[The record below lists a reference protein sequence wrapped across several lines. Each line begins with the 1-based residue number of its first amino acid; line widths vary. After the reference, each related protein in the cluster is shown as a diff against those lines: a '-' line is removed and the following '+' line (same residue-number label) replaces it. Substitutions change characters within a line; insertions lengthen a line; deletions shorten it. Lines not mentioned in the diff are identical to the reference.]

1 MLRFEL
7 ERFLFGC
14 ARILARAFPRSW
26 VLAAGRTFGYLAF
39 LLDVRH
45 RKVALKNYEIAF
57 PEATA
62 EQARDTVC
70 ACYKFFGHSVFDLL
84 TFFPR
89 MRPAHT
95 GLFEYQGLEHV
106 DAAYARG
113 KGAIF
118 FTAHFGGWELMGM
131 AHGLKGYSMGLV
143 IRKLDNPY
151 LNRLLDALRRSTGN
165 FIIDKWDGFRPM
177 LRAMREGK
185 GIAILIDQNV
195 TTEDRIYVDFFGRPA
210 STTPVLGLLKLKT
223 DAALVPAFALPLP
236 GNRYRFIYC
245 PPVEVP
251 LTGDRR
257 ADVWKITQECTRVIE
272 QRVRE
277 NPQYW
282 LWMHRRWKTQPDST
296 EVQDAQGIEPVKEKV

>member
-1 MLRFEL
+1 MLRFQV
-7 ERFLFGC
+7 ERFLFWWIR
-14 ARILARAFPRSW
+14 ALAGVLPRNL
-26 VLAAGRTFGYLAF
+26 VLSLGRMCGRLAF
-39 LLDVRH
+39 HLDAPH
-45 RKVALKNYEIAF
+45 RKVALGNYAIAF

-62 EQARDTVC
+62 QKARSTVRS
-70 ACYKFFGHSVFDLL
+70 CYEFFGQSLFDLL

-89 MRPAHT
+89 MTSDRMNA
-95 GLFEYQGLEHV
+95 FEFEGLEHV
-106 DAAYARG
+106 DAAYAGG

-131 AHGLKGYSMGLV
+131 AHGYKGYSMGLV

-151 LNRLLDALRRSTGN
+151 LNRLLDTLRRSTGN
-165 FIIDKWDGFRPM
+165 FIIDKWDSFRPM

-195 TTEDRIYVDFFGRPA
+195 TTEDRIFVDFFGRPA

-223 DAALVPAFALPLP
+223 GAALVPAFALPLP
-236 GNRYRFIYC
+236 GNRYRLVYC

-251 LTGDRR
+251 LSGDRR
-257 ADVWKITQECTRVIE
+257 EDVWRITQECTRVIE
-272 QRVRE
+272 QHVRE

-282 LWMHRRWKTQPDST
+282 LWMHRRWKTRP
-296 EVQDAQGIEPVKEKV
+296 EPGVRNEPIQREEMEEKA